1 MGNRPLGP
9 FGIDPLHFSLT
20 LFVFLLLFLMYLLLP
35 RGFRVHY
42 FHSYPKR
49 YAWSARPRRI
59 KHHKTKQHV
68 YGAENSSSTKKRGD
82 ISSIQL
88 SVDSNRHPSRTHH
101 TDDENEVECMK
112 HNVDESQQ
120 SDDNRDLSNTM
131 KQLRDTGIL
140 IVAHG
145 SRGKPKPVRLQ
156 ITDNSITWRTE
167 TKKKTSTSYTTEVT
181 KLGKIHSVSL
191 QNILYVDIGKQ
202 TTALRRVENAAVS
215 ESLCFSLLTK
225 EGSLDLEANSVS
237 DRDTLVRCFSL
248 VLDKVHKQN
257 WRDLYR
263 SGLSPSGEH
272 IHSSFDE
279 YADDLA
285 VITSDTTAQ
294 N

>member
-1 MGNRPLGP
+1 M
-9 FGIDPLHFSLT
+9 
-20 LFVFLLLFLMYLLLP
+20 
-35 RGFRVHY
+35 
-42 FHSYPKR
+42 
-49 YAWSARPRRI
+49 
-59 KHHKTKQHV
+59 KQHM
-68 YGAENSSSTKKRGD
+68 
-82 ISSIQL
+82 
-88 SVDSNRHPSRTHH
+88 
-101 TDDENEVECMK
+101 NES
-112 HNVDESQQ
+112 HQGS
-120 SDDNRDLSNTM
+120 DNRDLSTTM
-131 KQLRDTGIL
+131 QQLRKTGVS

-167 TKKKTSTSYTTEVT
+167 TKKKTATSYTTEVT

-285 VITSDTTAQ
+285 VITSDTTTQ

>member
-20 LFVFLLLFLMYLLLP
+20 LFVFLLLFLIYLLLP

-49 YAWSARPRRI
+49 YSWSARPRRI
-59 KHHKTKQHV
+59 KNHKTTQLVCEK
-68 YGAENSSSTKKRGD
+68 ENVFFSQKNKALSA
-82 ISSIQL
+82 IHL
-88 SVDSNRHPSRTHH
+88 SVDPNRHPSRIEH
-101 TDDENEVECMK
+101 TDDGNDVECMK
-112 HNVDESQQ
+112 QNVDESQQ

-131 KQLRDTGIL
+131 QQLRNTGVL

-145 SRGKPKPVRLQ
+145 SRGKPKAVRLQ
-156 ITDNSITWRTE
+156 LTDNSITWRTE
-167 TKKKTSTSYTTEVT
+167 TKKKTAIGYTNEAT

-225 EGSLDLEANSVS
+225 EGSLDLEANSLS
-237 DRDTLVRCFSL
+237 DRDALVRCFSL
-248 VLDKVHKQN
+248 VLDEVHKQN

-263 SGLSPSGEH
+263 SGSSPSGEH
-272 IHSSFDE
+272 IQSSFDE
-279 YADDLA
+279 YEDD
-285 VITSDTTAQ
+285 VVPVTSDITA
-294 N
+294 